1 MTDGPVEPVR
11 GARRAAGTDLRDTP
25 GHGGRATPR
34 GARPGGVSMVQR
46 LVAELVGTFVLVFF
60 AVGAAVFGVDRIQ
73 ATGVALAFGFVLLAL
88 VYALAPISGCH
99 VNPAVTLGV
108 LITRG
113 ISGRDAGL
121 YVLVQIVG
129 ATLGAAGITLLT
141 VVGGVVDQTGNLGT
155 NSWGQFITGPGALL
169 LEVVLTFLLVFVV
182 LLVTSPDAERGTAG
196 LAIGVTLTV
205 VHLVG
210 VPLDATSVNP
220 ARSIGPA
227 LFEGG
232 SALTQLWL
240 FVVAPLVGAAIAAG
254 LVLVLR
260 RQDTTA
266 SV

>member
-1 MTDGPVEPVR
+1 
-11 GARRAAGTDLRDTP
+11 
-25 GHGGRATPR
+25 
-34 GARPGGVSMVQR
+34 MVQR

-182 LLVTSPDAERGTAG
+182 LLVTGPDAERSTAG

-240 FVVAPLVGAAIAAG
+240 FVVAPLVGGAIAAG